1 MWTVTEKSCLAVTLG
16 IIIIFGLCGNLLVI
30 IAILRFKRLRRSVNS
45 YLILNLAICD
55 FLTAFLNMP
64 YHLATVLDV
73 SIIAD
78 DGLLCKVGGI
88 LSYPFYISSTVTLV
102 MLAVE
107 RHIAVSY
114 PLRYLTHV
122 TSRTISMMICYSW
135 FQGVLFTIFFSFL
148 GNIEFAHKSLDCGVT
163 WKGTPL
169 WLSLLALIMNIVAPY
184 ILLLLMS
191 VRVMVIARRQMVRI
205 AFETSGVIQTRRK
218 KSVFSGPENKATA
231 AILVVIFVFLILW
244 IPFLITR
251 GLMAFNDIH
260 IPPIVNTSA
269 VWILHLN
276 SVVNVIIYTLRRS
289 DYRRAF
295 VAVMRCTSLS
305 RTHDLEFSA
314 TNRTDNRDLTLPKT
328 FERRSRLSIEMNNS
342 MSTITP
348 VILGAS

>member
-1 MWTVTEKSCLAVTLG
+1 MILKNKQAVPSDSMWKTLE
-16 IIIIFGLCGNLLVI
+16 NLI
-30 IAILRFKRLRRSVNS
+30 SVVND
-45 YLILNLAICD
+45 CFC
-55 FLTAFLNMP
+55 FL
-64 YHLATVLDV
+64 
-73 SIIAD
+73 
-78 DGLLCKVGGI
+78 
-88 LSYPFYISSTVTLV
+88 
-102 MLAVE
+102 E
-107 RHIAVSY
+107 
-114 PLRYLTHV
+114 
-122 TSRTISMMICYSW
+122 
-135 FQGVLFTIFFSFL
+135 
-148 GNIEFAHKSLDCGVT
+148 
-163 WKGTPL
+163 
-169 WLSLLALIMNIVAPY
+169 
-184 ILLLLMS
+184 
-191 VRVMVIARRQMVRI
+191 
-205 AFETSGVIQTRRK
+205 
-218 KSVFSGPENKATA
+218 GPENKATA

-348 VILGAS
+348 VISGVS

>member
-148 GNIEFAHKSLDCGVT
+148 GNIEFA
-163 WKGTPL
+163 
-169 WLSLLALIMNIVAPY
+169 
-184 ILLLLMS
+184 
-191 VRVMVIARRQMVRI
+191 Q
-205 AFETSGVIQTRRK
+205 K
-218 KSVFSGPENKATA
+218 KFR
-231 AILVVIFVFLILW
+231 L
-244 IPFLITR
+244 R
-251 GLMAFNDIH
+251 GDLERNTLMAELAGINHEYSCAVYFTA
-260 IPPIVNTSA
+260 VNECSSYG
-269 VWILHLN
+269 H
-276 SVVNVIIYTLRRS
+276 
-289 DYRRAF
+289 
-295 VAVMRCTSLS
+295 CQ
-305 RTHDLEFSA
+305 A
-314 TNRTDNRDLTLPKT
+314 TN
-328 FERRSRLSIEMNNS
+328 
-342 MSTITP
+342 
-348 VILGAS
+348 GANCF